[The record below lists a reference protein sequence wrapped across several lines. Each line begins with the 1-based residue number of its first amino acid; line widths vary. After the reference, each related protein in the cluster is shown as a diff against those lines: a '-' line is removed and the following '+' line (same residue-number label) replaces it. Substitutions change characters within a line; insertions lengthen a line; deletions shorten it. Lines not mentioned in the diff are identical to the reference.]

1 MISFKGFDQK
11 ILTFK
16 VASAIDAGTPVKIS
30 ANSTVAKAGANAAFV
45 GIVSSDDAAGV
56 IMGGYVE
63 LPYSGDSAPA
73 LGTVTVAAD
82 GNGGITAA
90 STGRTVTVLTVDT
103 TAKTVGII
111 L

>member
-45 GIVSSDDAAGV
+45 GIVSSSSDDAAGV

-63 LPYSGDSAPA
+63 LPYSGDSAP
-73 LGTVTVAAD
+73 VAAD

>member
-30 ANSTVAKAGANAAFV
+30 ANSTVAKAAFV
-45 GIVSSDDAAGV
+45 GIVSSSSDDAAAV

-73 LGTVTVAAD
+73 LGTVTVATD

>member
-45 GIVSSDDAAGV
+45 GIV
-56 IMGGYVE
+56 
-63 LPYSGDSAPA
+63 
-73 LGTVTVAAD
+73 
-82 GNGGITAA
+82 
-90 STGRTVTVLTVDT
+90 
-103 TAKTVGII
+103 
-111 L
+111 